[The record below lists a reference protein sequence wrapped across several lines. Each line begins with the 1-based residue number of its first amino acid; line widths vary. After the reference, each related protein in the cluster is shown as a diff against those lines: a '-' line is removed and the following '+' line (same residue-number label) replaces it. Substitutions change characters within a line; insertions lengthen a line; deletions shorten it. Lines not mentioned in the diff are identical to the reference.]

1 MEALDEAPFCEIKS
15 VTELKHDG
23 LMYDVKVDC
32 WRNRVRDG
40 REPYRTLPGDF
51 VLLSDSEP
59 CDMKCAGWTCNFAS
73 VKKIS
78 EGEIGDNC
86 TVSSI
91 QLKTA
96 HSVEVEGQKS
106 KSLYMVYLRNMTAQ
120 KRIWSALRMRK
131 NLKIIEKVLSKND
144 LGEEDF
150 EICPLKSHIKVEE
163 NLESILLSELNES
176 QVKAILASVSKIEC
190 KHKLSVQLIW
200 GPPGTGKTTTLSILL
215 CILLRM
221 NVRTV
226 VCAPSN
232 TAITGLASRVVEV
245 VRNSVQTEAERS
257 FLSCPLGEMLIFGNK
272 DNLKVGSDVQ
282 EIFVNYRVERL
293 VHCSAP
299 ATGWKHCIAL
309 MVEFLEDCVS
319 QHRMYKA
326 NELMRS
332 RQFLRNEVQ
341 KSKSKSLL
349 EFARDQFT
357 LLASP
362 LKTCMITFS
371 THLPR
376 NFINDQNYQGIVKL
390 ISLLDSIELLLFED
404 SSMTSSELE
413 AIFLQKVVIGSES
426 FVGRSS
432 LTYIRSECL
441 SVLRSLK
448 ISLDNLGLKK
458 LTDRTST
465 MEFCFQKASMI
476 FCTTSSSYKLHS
488 LNTEPFHLL
497 VIDEAAQL
505 KECET
510 TIALQISEVRHAI
523 LVGDEMQLPATVSS
537 KLSEKAGFRRSLFER
552 LSSMGHLKHM
562 LNVQYRMHPSI
573 SRFPNS
579 KFYFNQI
586 LDAPNVQ
593 SESYERCY
601 LEGRMFGSYSFIN
614 IRGGREELDDD
625 GHSMRNLV
633 EVAVVWKLVGKLFK
647 AWNGSKE
654 KLSIGLISPYT
665 AQVSAIRDR
674 ILPKYDSY
682 EGFKV
687 KVMSIDG
694 FQGGEED
701 VIIISTVRSHKGG
714 SIGFLSSPQRTNV
727 ALTRARHCLW
737 ILGNERTLSKSDSA
751 WAALVADAKDCQCF
765 FNADEICDVWKTI
778 IDVNKELDQ
787 LDDLVSWESLHFE
800 NSRWEVLFSEN
811 FKSSF
816 LKLKSSG
823 VKKLALGLVLKVAS
837 GWRPRKINV
846 DRTCKNSLYV
856 VKQFKV
862 CNYYVVCSVDIIKD
876 SIYKQVLR
884 VWDILPRAET
894 SKLLKRLESIFCM
907 FTDDFVNHCKEKLFE
922 GHLEI
927 PKTWSLCDDIIQF
940 KNRSKTGA
948 NNWSEVSA
956 SNLENSKVSESLQL
970 MKFYSLSTGAAN
982 YLLSDHKGRE
992 VDLPFEVTEEERE
1005 IILFPRSSFILG
1017 RSGTGKTTILTMKL
1031 FQKHQ
1036 LHCIASRDSTAAD
1049 NNVHISNKVDAGH
1062 YLDESKG
1069 ITLHQL
1075 FVTES
1080 KTLLC
1085 CQKPYI
1091 SADKVRPFTLSLHF
1105 ARGNFSESMNVTG
1118 VNDIDEMADFNDIPD
1133 TFVGFP
1139 QEKYPLI
1146 ITFQKFLMMLDGTL
1160 GNSFFQRFY
1169 DERDFC
1175 HYESTKSVALQTLI
1189 RKNEVTYDRFCS
1201 LYWHHMNAKLTKN
1214 LDASRVFTEIMSHI
1228 KGGLQHGEACDSK
1241 LSREVYISLSY
1252 RKASTL
1258 SSEKRNT
1265 IYDIFEDYEKLKLK
1279 RGEFDLADLV
1289 MDIHHR
1295 LKRGHL
1301 LGDKMDFVY
1310 IDEVQDLT
1318 MRQILLFR
1326 CICNNVD
1333 EGFVFSG
1340 DTAQTIARGIDF
1352 RLAQSV
1358 IDLICRYFPQS
1369 IDSLDPETSRVY
1381 GESPVVFKPGC
1392 NENSIMSIFGQSAKS
1407 GRKWVGFGAD
1417 QVILVRDDSARNEIF
1432 SYVGSQALVLT
1443 VMECKGLE
1451 FQDVLLYNF
1460 FGSSPMSNQWRVV
1473 NEFSN
1478 EKEIHGAD
1486 SPKSFPSFSDS
1497 RHNILC
1503 SELKQLYVAITRT
1516 RQRLWI
1522 CENNA
1527 EFFQPMLD
1535 YWGRSDLVQV
1545 RDIDDSLAETMQRAS
1560 RPEEWKS
1567 RGIKLFWEKNYEMAA
1582 LCFEKAGEEAWEKRV
1597 KASRLRAAADCLRD
1611 SSSKE
1616 ANIKLREAAEIF
1628 DSINCVESAVKC
1640 FCDLGTMIEQDGFI
1654 LKSVGNLFRECLAS
1668 CVNGNYFDKG
1678 LQYIEN
1684 WKKQASWNSII
1695 MARIPEINKIAQEFL
1710 ENNALKCYRSK
1721 DNASLLKIVRAFP
1734 SMESKRKFLKSL
1746 DCHGELL
1753 VLEEESGNFNM
1764 AAEIARRLG
1773 YILREIDLL
1782 EKAEKFADACMLI
1795 LYYVLSNS
1803 LWVSGNQG
1811 WPLKSFPKKAELLN
1825 RAMSISKKDPGT
1837 FPASI
1842 CAEAEILLPK
1852 QSNLSEIIQ
1861 CYRASKKYESLSGEI
1876 LSVRKLLDGHF
1887 QVKQVKYELDSE
1899 LHLDPESFDGI
1910 ISRNQVSV
1918 GTLVFVWNLWKEHS
1932 LTILDCLDRIAKLD
1946 FIKSEGTVQ
1955 FYFNYYGVRK
1965 LQDNAAFHL
1974 LNPDAAWARN
1984 VVKNFTR
1991 NKVVT
1996 VEAYNFAP
2004 AAREFWHQELI
2015 SVGFRVLDVL
2025 QPKYSLFV
2033 KIAERLP
2040 MSKLTYR
2047 QIGCAVMILLGYGK
2061 PKYSLFV
2068 KIAER
2073 LPMDSSWKSFIEN
2086 LRRTMESDSVQVS
2099 DLSNFVSKGAVS
2111 ESETLPSAT
2120 FVAGVPL
2127 ESAGCSPETLSHELH
2142 EALQETYNANWR
2154 TYGYISPNCFFYLV
2168 QRLLDLVPHSQG
2180 FFFTSKSSFLEY
2192 LMCLPSDGNPIAS
2205 LFNYKNSYS
2214 AHIVEFAVRVVEHSL
2229 LNIEETAEWISIS
2242 NLDSIYYLPVM
2253 MLKIIVILC
2262 LLCLNWDVPLDRLY
2276 EKLTVPHIRAQ
2287 LPSEFHGAL
2296 QRSHKNGTS
2305 FLAAVVEA
2313 LDIIGDPLV
2322 IVDSI
2327 ENDLKFACPNAIFLD
2342 LRSFSCKNE
2351 IMKVSWTW

>member
-1 MEALDEAPFCEIKS
+1 
-15 VTELKHDG
+15 
-23 LMYDVKVDC
+23 
-32 WRNRVRDG
+32 
-40 REPYRTLPGDF
+40 
-51 VLLSDSEP
+51 
-59 CDMKCAGWTCNFAS
+59 
-73 VKKIS
+73 
-78 EGEIGDNC
+78 
-86 TVSSI
+86 
-91 QLKTA
+91 
-96 HSVEVEGQKS
+96 
-106 KSLYMVYLRNMTAQ
+106 
-120 KRIWSALRMRK
+120 
-131 NLKIIEKVLSKND
+131 
-144 LGEEDF
+144 
-150 EICPLKSHIKVEE
+150 
-163 NLESILLSELNES
+163 
-176 QVKAILASVSKIEC
+176 
-190 KHKLSVQLIW
+190 
-200 GPPGTGKTTTLSILL
+200 
-215 CILLRM
+215 
-221 NVRTV
+221 
-226 VCAPSN
+226 
-232 TAITGLASRVVEV
+232 
-245 VRNSVQTEAERS
+245 
-257 FLSCPLGEMLIFGNK
+257 MLIFGNK

-282 EIFVNYRVERL
+282 EIFVDYCVERL

-319 QHRMYKA
+319 QHRIYKD

-332 RQFLRNEVQ
+332 SQFLHNEVQ

-376 NFINDQNYQGIVKL
+376 NFINDQKYQGIVKL

-537 KLSEKAGFRRSLFER
+537 KLLEKAGFRRSLFER

-647 AWNGSKE
+647 
-654 KLSIGLISPYT
+654 
-665 AQVSAIRDR
+665 VSVIRDR

-694 FQGGEED
+694 FQGGEAD

-727 ALTRARHCLW
+727 ALTRAR
-737 ILGNERTLSKSDSA
+737 TLSKSGSA
-751 WAALVADAKDCQCF
+751 WAALVADAKNRQCF

-837 GWRPRKINV
+837 
-846 DRTCKNSLYV
+846 
-856 VKQFKV
+856 
-862 CNYYVVCSVDIIKD
+862 
-876 SIYKQVLR
+876 
-884 VWDILPRAET
+884 
-894 SKLLKRLESIFCM
+894 
-907 FTDDFVNHCKEKLFE
+907 DDFVNHCKEKLFE

-927 PKTWSLCDDIIQF
+927 PKTWSLCDDIIRF

-948 NNWSEVSA
+948 NNWSEVCA
-956 SNLENSKVSESLQL
+956 SNVENSEVSESLLL

-1049 NNVHISNKVDAGH
+1049 NNVHISNKIDAGH

-1075 FVTES
+1075 FVTVS
-1080 KTLLC
+1080 PKLC
-1085 CQKPYI
+1085 YAVKSHI
-1091 SADKVRPFTLSLHF
+1091 SQLISF
-1105 ARGNFSESMNVTG
+1105 ARENFSGSMNVTG

-1160 GNSFFQRFY
+1160 G
-1169 DERDFC
+1169 
-1175 HYESTKSVALQTLI
+1175 
-1189 RKNEVTYDRFCS
+1189 
-1201 LYWHHMNAKLTKN
+1201 
-1214 LDASRVFTEIMSHI
+1214 
-1228 KGGLQHGEACDSK
+1228 
-1241 LSREVYISLSY
+1241 
-1252 RKASTL
+1252 
-1258 SSEKRNT
+1258 
-1265 IYDIFEDYEKLKLK
+1265 
-1279 RGEFDLADLV
+1279 
-1289 MDIHHR
+1289 
-1295 LKRGHL
+1295 
-1301 LGDKMDFVY
+1301 
-1310 IDEVQDLT
+1310 
-1318 MRQILLFR
+1318 
-1326 CICNNVD
+1326 
-1333 EGFVFSG
+1333 

-1352 RLAQSV
+1352 RFQDIRSLFYNEFLMKSRNCQVSGSREKGIVSASYCLSQNFRTHTGVLRLAQSV

-1381 GESPVVFKPGC
+1381 GESPVVLKPGC
-1392 NENSIMSIFGQSAKS
+1392 NENSIISIFGQSAKS

-1432 SYVGSQALVLT
+1432 SYVGNQALVLT

-1451 FQDVLLYNF
+1451 FQ
-1460 FGSSPMSNQWRVV
+1460 
-1473 NEFSN
+1473 
-1478 EKEIHGAD
+1478 
-1486 SPKSFPSFSDS
+1486 
-1497 RHNILC
+1497 
-1503 SELKQLYVAITRT
+1503 
-1516 RQRLWI
+1516 
-1522 CENNA
+1522 
-1527 EFFQPMLD
+1527 
-1535 YWGRSDLVQV
+1535 GRSDHVQV

-1597 KASRLRAAADCLRD
+1597 KASQLRAAADCLRD

-1640 FCDLGTMIEQDGFI
+1640 FCDLGDYDRAGWIYLEKCGMTELTKAGECFSLARNYKIAAEVYAM
-1654 LKSVGNLFRECLAS
+1654 GNLFRECIAA
-1668 CVNGNYFDKG
+1668 CANGNYFDKG

-1684 WKKQASWNSII
+1684 WKKQASWNSAI

-1803 LWVSGNQG
+1803 LWVSGSRG

-1825 RAMSISKKDPGT
+1825 RAMSISKKVPGT

-1852 QSNLSEIIQ
+1852 QSNLSEILQ

-1887 QVKQVKYELDSE
+1887 QVNQVKYELDSE

-1918 GTLVFVWNLWKEHS
+1918 GTLAFVWNLWKEHS

-1955 FYFNYYGVRK
+1955 FCFNYCGVRK

-2025 QPKYSLFV
+2025 QVVYKSCKLSKCSQSMCLLHIFDIAKFFLGSESVKLKDLEAIKLRDFLKLSCKFFDFVFPLDFRQSFTANMISLRE
-2033 KIAERLP
+2033 AELSRSLLEEIFCRNIRT

-2086 LRRTMESDSVQVS
+2086 LRRTMESDSVDVS

-2180 FFFTSKSSFLEY
+2180 FFFTSKSSFVEY

-2205 LFNYKNSYS
+2205 LFKYKNSYS

-2242 NLDSIYYLPVM
+2242 NLDSTYYLPVM
-2253 MLKIIVILC
+2253 MLKMIVILC

-2313 LDIIGDPLV
+2313 LEIIGDPLV

-2351 IMKVSWTW
+2351 IMKALLSMNTDMTTTVKSLEKASKFDTYLCSENGGDRNMQINCSILREMSDALESLISRGDGDLKSFVLRKKVELEEQVKVLAVGVAQLAEQRCHSGEYEDLYGEASNMIEEFHMLFSLVDTSEFNVEEIEEVLKKLEARTPQVRRLLMQNGMSVVSEDRKGNLSNQRGAECSQRKGKNKKKKNNKSRKGKGGGPRK